1 MAKSP
6 LHTAE
11 SHGHEVHSYWMY
23 LKTAGVLS
31 VLMGITI
38 LAYKVSFGDIIAG
51 IFFHGSRQAGY
62 YINNLV
68 AVGIAA
74 VKAFIVVM
82 FFMHLKWASST
93 AKVWALM
100 GFFFLPVMFSVFCDY
115 GTRTHEVV
123 NGWIPGQPETALPR
137 VIGSM
142 DQYKQEPPFTNNQN
156 RNPKS
161 SLY

>member
-6 LHTAE
+6 LHAAE
-11 SHGHEVHSYWMY
+11 SHGHEIHPVSMY
-23 LKTAGVLS
+23 VKIALTLAFFMGLTIAAAVVNIGGHITAN
-31 VLMGITI
+31 TQ
-38 LAYKVSFGDIIAG
+38 IA
-51 IFFHGSRQAGY
+51 Y

-74 VKAFIVVM
+74 IKAFLVVM

-100 GFFFLPVMFSVFCDY
+100 GFFFLPILFSIFVDY

-137 VIGSM
+137 VIGSH
-142 DQYKQEPPFTNNQN
+142 DQEKLDPRFANDQN

>member
-6 LHTAE
+6 LHAGE
-11 SHGHEVHSYWMY
+11 SHGHEIHGISMY
-23 LKTAGVLS
+23 LKTAGVLA
-31 VLMGITI
+31 LFMALTI
-38 LAYKVSFGDIIAG
+38 LAWYVNFGEILTRGQNHQIA
-51 IFFHGSRQAGY
+51 Y

-68 AVGIAA
+68 AVSIAA
-74 VKAFIVVM
+74 FKAFVVVM
-82 FFMHLKWASST
+82 YFMHLKWASST

-123 NGWIPGQPETALPR
+123 NGWIPGQSETALPR
-137 VIGSM
+137 EIGSM
-142 DQYKQEPPFTNNQN
+142 DQAPLDPAYANDQN

>member
-6 LHTAE
+6 LHAGE
-11 SHGHEVHSYWMY
+11 SHGHEIHPVSMYTGTAIKLAILMALTIAAARVNFGHIITGGHSD
-23 LKTAGVLS
+23 KFA
-31 VLMGITI
+31 
-38 LAYKVSFGDIIAG
+38 
-51 IFFHGSRQAGY
+51 Y

-123 NGWIPGQPETALPR
+123 NGWIPGQSETALPR
-137 VIGSM
+137 VIGSH
-142 DQYKQEPPFTNNQN
+142 DQEKLDPRFSNNQN
-156 RNPKS
+156 RNPRS

>member
-6 LHTAE
+6 LHAAEE
-11 SHGHEVHSYWMY
+11 SHGHEIHPVSMY
-23 LKTAGVLS
+23 VRTAL
-31 VLMGITI
+31 I
-38 LAYKVSFGDIIAG
+38 LATFMVLTIAAAQVNIGHIITGGRSDQFA
-51 IFFHGSRQAGY
+51 Y

-74 VKAFIVVM
+74 IKAFIVVM

-100 GFFFLPVMFSVFCDY
+100 GFFFLPVLFSVFVDY

-123 NGWIPGQPETALPR
+123 NGWIPGQSETALPR
-137 VIGSM
+137 VIGSH
-142 DQYKQEPPFTNNQN
+142 DQEKLDPRFANDQN
-156 RNPKS
+156 RTPKS

>member
-6 LHTAE
+6 LHAAE
-11 SHGHEVHSYWMY
+11 SHGHEIHPVSMY
-23 LKTAGVLS
+23 VRTAL
-31 VLMGITI
+31 I
-38 LAYKVSFGDIIAG
+38 LAFFMILTIVAAQVNFGEILTG
-51 IFFHGSRQAGY
+51 HNRQLGY
-62 YINNLV
+62 YVNNLV

-100 GFFFLPVMFSVFCDY
+100 GFFFLPVLFSVFCDY
-115 GTRTHEVV
+115 GTRTHEQVD
-123 NGWIPGQPETALPR
+123 GWIPGQHETALPR
-137 VIGSM
+137 VIGSR
-142 DQYKQEPPFTNNQN
+142 DQDTLDPRFANDQN

>member
-6 LHTAE
+6 LHAGE
-11 SHGHEVHSYWMY
+11 SHGHEIHPVSMYVRTALILTVFMVLTIAAAQVNFGGIITGGHS
-23 LKTAGVLS
+23 TQ
-31 VLMGITI
+31 
-38 LAYKVSFGDIIAG
+38 IA
-51 IFFHGSRQAGY
+51 Y

-123 NGWIPGQPETALPR
+123 NGWIPGQSETALPR
-137 VIGSM
+137 VIGSK
-142 DQYKQEPPFTNNQN
+142 DQEPLDPRFANDQN

>member
-6 LHTAE
+6 LHAAE
-11 SHGHEVHSYWMY
+11 DHGHHVQPTGMY
-23 LKTAGVLS
+23 LKTAGVLA
-31 VLMGITI
+31 VFMALTI
-38 LAYKVSFGDIIAG
+38 LAAQVNFGEIITGHNAKY
-51 IFFHGSRQAGY
+51 GY

-74 VKAFIVVM
+74 FKAFIVVM
-82 FFMHLKWASST
+82 YFMHLKWASAT

-100 GFFFLPVMFSVFCDY
+100 GFFFLPVLFSVFCDY

-123 NGWIPGQPETALPR
+123 NGWIPGQAETALPR
-137 VIGSM
+137 EIGKH
-142 DQYKQEPPFTNNQN
+142 DQMPLDPKHANQQN
-156 RNPKS
+156 RNPRS